1 MNYRDLHRRLHDV
14 PFKPFRIRLVN
25 STVID
30 VPDPG
35 LVIIGETSAV
45 IATQTELDDKGV
57 RVATDWRTISI
68 SHMLEFADIKPSR
81 NGEHRRKK

>member
-1 MNYRDLHRRLHDV
+1 M
-14 PFKPFRIRLVN
+14 N

-45 IATQTELDDKGV
+45 VATQTELDDRGV
-57 RVATDWRTISI
+57 RIALDWKTISI
-68 SHMLEFADIKPSR
+68 SHMLEFSDIKEK
-81 NGEHRRKK
+81 NGHSKKRK